1 MHMKTAT
8 DQRRPLYSRR
18 LLALLIS
25 MPLGACMTQHAL
37 PPPATPYDYRDR
49 HPVVLAE
56 APQVLDL
63 LPSISNGRLDKQSE
77 GRILEFV
84 ARYNAYGHGSVSL
97 LTPVGNPSARAIA
110 MDAPVVRRALASAGL
125 KGNIL
130 VGEYQ
135 ATDEKLAA
143 PIRLSFKSVKA
154 KVAHRC
160 GEWPMDL
167 ASGASVSGWQNES
180 YWNFGCAEQATLAA
194 QIADPRD
201 LLSPRGQTPS
211 DIEMRMRAIDKLR
224 NGDDPSTN
232 WRLKGSSISNVGG
245 GW

>member
-1 MHMKTAT
+1 MHMKTAA
-8 DQRRPLYSRR
+8 DQRRR
-18 LLALLIS
+18 LRSGALLS
-25 MPLGACMTQHAL
+25 LLMSLPLGACVTQHAL
-37 PPPATPYDYRDR
+37 PPPVTPYDYRDR

-63 LPSISNGRLDKQSE
+63 LPSVNNGRLDKQSE
-77 GRILEFV
+77 GRIQEFV
-84 ARYNAYGHGSVSL
+84 ARYHSVGHGSVSL
-97 LTPVGNPSARAIA
+97 LTPVGSASARAMSA
-110 MDAPVVRRALASAGL
+110 YVPVVRRALASAGL

-130 VGEYQ
+130 VGDYQ

-143 PIRLSFKSVKA
+143 PIRLSFESVKA

-160 GEWPMDL
+160 GERPNDL
-167 ASGASVSGWQNES
+167 ASGTSLIGWQNES

-232 WRLKGSSISNVGG
+232 WRLKGTSISNIGG
-245 GW
+245 GY